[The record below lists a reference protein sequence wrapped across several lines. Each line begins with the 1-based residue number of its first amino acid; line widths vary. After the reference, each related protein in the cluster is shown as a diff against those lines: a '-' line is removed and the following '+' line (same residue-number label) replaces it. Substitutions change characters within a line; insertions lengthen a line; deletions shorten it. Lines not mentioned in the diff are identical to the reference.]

1 MSQGEIFI
9 ILDIIIS
16 PVCSLESPKGKFMAF
31 NKKIDEWM
39 KEAEERPASAVAIVK
54 SVANRLRELTERNE
68 ELLAENIALE
78 NGTRVEEYRK
88 QIAHL
93 EYQLELL
100 KRRFG
105 VDDLSS
111 VELPATATVE
121 DSTLSILIYNARGR
135 VFRVELN
142 EDTKEIGHIDG
153 DIVGS
158 DEPPRILAVPS
169 NGEVSLLFTSGRIET
184 YPVGNIPTVEL
195 GDKWKWDQAALPDEP
210 RAGELLACISPFS
223 HLPLSDFFLQIS
235 RRGCAKKTMTSLAQ
249 SILGNHY
256 IGKGALQKSDQPFD
270 LMLCQAQ
277 GIAMFVTYEGKVIA
291 LDVDELSYAIE
302 ERIRLSATDY
312 VIASF
317 IAPPDATLLCV
328 TQNGKVIQR
337 ESKSVEASKSST
349 AKGQALIPSSRLEQ
363 GVRFMGAAAVQD
375 GDKVVALDA
384 TGRLKILEADSMT
397 GAGSIEAESLIL
409 SIGRIPADSLRKV
422 EG

>member
-1 MSQGEIFI
+1 
-9 ILDIIIS
+9 
-16 PVCSLESPKGKFMAF
+16 MAF

-54 SVANRLRELTERNE
+54 LVANRLRELTERNE

-78 NGTRVEEYRK
+78 NGTRVDEYRK

-93 EYQLELL
+93 EYQLDLL

-105 VDDLSS
+105 VDDASS

-121 DSTLSILIYNARGR
+121 DSTLSILIYNQRGR

-142 EDTKEIGHIDG
+142 EDAKEIGQIAG
-153 DIVGS
+153 DIVGN
-158 DEPPRILAVPS
+158 DEPPRILAVHS
-169 NGEVSLLFTSGRIET
+169 NEEISLLFTSGRIET
-184 YPVGNIPTVEL
+184 YPVSNIPIVGL
-195 GDKWKWDQAALPDEP
+195 GDTWDWEKAAMPDEP
-210 RAGELLACISPFS
+210 RAGELLACIAPFS
-223 HLPLSDFFLQIS
+223 HLPLADFFLQIS

-277 GIAMFVTYEGKVIA
+277 DMAMFVTYEGKVIA
-291 LDVDELSYAIE
+291 LDVDDLSYAIE

-317 IAPPDATLLCV
+317 IAPADATLLCV

-337 ESKSVEASKSST
+337 ESKSIDTSKSST
-349 AKGQALIPSSRLEQ
+349 AKGQALIPPSRLGQ

-375 GDKVVALDA
+375 GDQVVVLDA
-384 TGRLKILEADSMT
+384 
-397 GAGSIEAESLIL
+397 
-409 SIGRIPADSLRKV
+409 
-422 EG
+422 